1 MIFAT
6 TVLALVSTMAA
17 VANAHAFMDFPNARS
32 SSNQLSSRN
41 GGVKR
46 LRGRPPGNI
55 NTVAAGCRNSAK
67 GPSVQI
73 VAAGGSLTVRWVV
86 VANHGGNPR
95 ISIAFN
101 GDNNFQQLGQASI
114 NARQLTVQMPAGK
127 TGEATIQWFWDARND
142 GAFYISCADI
152 TVGGD
157 ANRSIGGNGNNNRN
171 GGGNVNRRTG
181 RNGGSNVN
189 RNAGG
194 DAGEDTD
201 SQQQQNGNNRDG
213 DNGGGMRRGGMRRG
227 GMRRGGGRGRR
238 GRGRGRGGRGRRR
251 GGRMNRGNDDSD
263 AQEENNGGGMR
274 RGGGRMNRDNDDS
287 DAQEENNG
295 GGMRRGRRKMMNRD
309 NGQ

>member
-32 SSNQLSSRN
+32 SSNQLSSRR

-46 LRGRPPGNI
+46 LRGNPPNNI

-86 VANHGGNPR
+86 LANHGGNPR

-114 NARQLTVQMPAGK
+114 NARQLTVRMPAGK

-157 ANRSIGGNGNNNRN
+157 VNRSIGGNGNNNRN
-171 GGGNVNRRTG
+171 GGGNGNRNANRRTG

-189 RNAGG
+189 RNADGN
-194 DAGEDTD
+194 AGEDTD

-227 GMRRGGGRGRR
+227 RGRGRR
-238 GRGRGRGGRGRRR
+238 GRGMRRGGRGRR
-251 GGRMNRGNDDSD
+251 GGRMNRDNDDSD
-263 AQEENNGGGMR
+263 AQEGNDGGGMR

-287 DAQEENNG
+287 DAQEGNDG
-295 GGMRRGRRKMMNRD
+295 GGMRPRRKMMNRG